1 MLTYRVALIATL
13 CAATAGWAQ
22 PAGPGD
28 VRLTLILPYTAIS
41 LHEPLVAAVRFSPAP
56 GSTVSSC
63 PTASYLE
70 TEITDR
76 RGRALTPPYRWAPA
90 RGATALMVLGNPQI
104 PAVELLPTHRLVH
117 FSEAGRYRLVVRLWP
132 HDAPEGQAPR
142 PLAQTEATFTVGPF
156 DSARLHKVCEWAA
169 LHGSGRVDAPTEPA
183 GWADLDPRAL
193 RHLENDRAEILASI
207 RHPIVLP
214 YATALAAQ
222 SPIWVRVVRTA
233 STPAA
238 EEILRAWA
246 TGVGPVADQAKR
258 ELRILAEGEPPI
270 AAQGP
275 GAPQPN
281 PFAGRFGGF

>member
-1 MLTYRVALIATL
+1 M
-13 CAATAGWAQ
+13 
-22 PAGPGD
+22 
-28 VRLTLILPYTAIS
+28 
-41 LHEPLVAAVRFSPAP
+41 
-56 GSTVSSC
+56 
-63 PTASYLE
+63 
-70 TEITDR
+70 
-76 RGRALTPPYRWAPA
+76 
-90 RGATALMVLGNPQI
+90 
-104 PAVELLPTHRLVH
+104 PTHKWVTLT
-117 FSEAGRYRLVVRLWP
+117 EQGRYTLTVRLWP
-132 HDAPEGQAPR
+132 SDRAGGR
-142 PLAQTEATFTVGPF
+142 PIGEARTNFTVGPF